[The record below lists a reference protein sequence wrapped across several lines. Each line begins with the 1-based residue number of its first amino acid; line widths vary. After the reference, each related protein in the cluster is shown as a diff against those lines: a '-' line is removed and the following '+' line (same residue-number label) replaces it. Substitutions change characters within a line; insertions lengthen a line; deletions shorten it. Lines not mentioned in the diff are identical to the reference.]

1 LGEIFRRKGRK
12 FPAIR
17 IEDKRSIGFDDSP
30 KRRSVEGK
38 GACTKTPFFRRTSI
52 CRAPPSA
59 LLIEKTAVK
68 ETHRLDSRINYL
80 LLATALLG
88 TFFSGTATRIVAI
101 SMPTVAQS
109 LGTDL
114 LGVSWALL
122 SYQLSNIGLS
132 VIFGRI
138 SDLWG
143 REKMFALGFSVFAVS
158 SLLCGF
164 SETVMQLILARFV
177 QGVGGAM
184 LQSSS
189 RALASEAVTEDLAG
203 RAQGY
208 MTTAH
213 HVGFILG
220 PSIGGVMIDYF
231 SWRWSFFL
239 LAPVG
244 FGGML
249 LALANLKRQRLRPR
263 LHSASVDYL
272 GAALLFATTTTLVF
286 LFDRRTQLIVSG
298 STTMFLAMVFLA
310 SLAAFLLHESRAQSP
325 FVNLELFKIRRF
337 SFSVV
342 SLLVI
347 AISYTLT
354 GFLMPFYLQ
363 DVLGLSPTQVGVLFM
378 APSILTVAL
387 APLSGYMTDRLGPRV
402 PATFG
407 VVFMIVSLSIGGLLR
422 TDSHWT
428 LPTALIIVGAITN
441 GIFNPAN
448 STAMI
453 SMMPKEHRGFASA
466 VNHVT
471 FGLGNVLGVALGGL
485 CMSLAFEHYTGVSAA
500 DLTTQNPLGF
510 VAALNTTFLAAIVL
524 SVIALFTSALRGGEK
539 PS

>member
-1 LGEIFRRKGRK
+1 M
-12 FPAIR
+12 
-17 IEDKRSIGFDDSP
+17 D
-30 KRRSVEGK
+30 
-38 GACTKTPFFRRTSI
+38 
-52 CRAPPSA
+52 CR
-59 LLIEKTAVK
+59 VN
-68 ETHRLDSRINYL
+68 HL

-88 TFFSGTATRIVAI
+88 TFFSGTATRIVSI

-132 VIFGRI
+132 MIFGRI

-143 REKMFALGFSVFAVS
+143 REKMFALGFLVFAVS

-164 SETVMQLILARFV
+164 SQTVLHLIFARFV

-189 RALASEAVTEDLAG
+189 RALASESVTEDLAG

-220 PSIGGVMIDYF
+220 PSIGGLMIDYF

-244 FGGML
+244 FAGAL
-249 LALANLKRQRLRPR
+249 LAFANLKRRRHTAP
-263 LHSASVDYL
+263 HSPVSIDYL
-272 GAALLFATTTTLVF
+272 GAALLFAITTTLVF
-286 LFDRRTQLIVSG
+286 LFDRRTHQVIGDSVQTVLVIVLLG
-298 STTMFLAMVFLA
+298 
-310 SLAAFLLHESRAQSP
+310 SLAGFLMHESRAKNP

-337 SFSVV
+337 TFSVI

-347 AISYTLT
+347 GMCYSLT
-354 GFLMPFYLQ
+354 GFLLPFYLQ
-363 DVLGLSPTQVGVLFM
+363 DVLHLSPTQVGMLFM
-378 APSILTVAL
+378 APSVLTVAL
-387 APLSGYMTDRLGPRV
+387 APLSGYLTDRLGPRV
-402 PATFG
+402 PASCG
-407 VVFMIVSLSIGGLLR
+407 VLFMIVSLAVGGLLR
-422 TDSHWT
+422 VDSHWL
-428 LPTALIIVGAITN
+428 LPALLVVVGAITN

-453 SMMPKEHRGFASA
+453 SMMPREHRGFASA

-471 FGLGNVLGVALGGL
+471 FGFANVLGVALGGL
-485 CMSLAFEHYTGVSAA
+485 SMSLAFERYTGVPAA
-500 DLTTQNPLGF
+500 NLTTENPMGF
-510 VAALNTTFLAAIVL
+510 VDALNITFLSAIVF
-524 SVIALFTSALRGGEK
+524 SVIALITSALGGSKETIALTAVTVPRK
-539 PS
+539 H

>member
-1 LGEIFRRKGRK
+1 M
-12 FPAIR
+12 
-17 IEDKRSIGFDDSP
+17 
-30 KRRSVEGK
+30 
-38 GACTKTPFFRRTSI
+38 
-52 CRAPPSA
+52 
-59 LLIEKTAVK
+59 
-68 ETHRLDSRINYL
+68 DSRVNYL

-88 TFFSGTATRIVAI
+88 TFFSGTATRIVSI

-143 REKMFALGFSVFAVS
+143 REQMFTVGFLVFAVS

-164 SETVMQLILARFV
+164 SQTLLQLIVARFI

-189 RALASEAVTEDLAG
+189 RALASESVTEDLAG

-220 PSIGGVMIDYF
+220 PSIGGLMIDYF

-239 LAPVG
+239 LAPVA
-244 FGGML
+244 FGGAV
-249 LALANLKRQRLRPR
+249 LAIMNLKRRLNATPR
-263 LHSASVDYL
+263 SMGSIDYL
-272 GAALLFATTTTLVF
+272 GAALLFAITTTLVF
-286 LFDRRTQLIVSG
+286 LFDRRTHQVIGG
-298 STTMFLAMVFLA
+298 STQNLLLVVLIG
-310 SLAAFLLHESRAQSP
+310 SLAAFLVHESRTQNP

-337 SFSVV
+337 SFSVI

-347 AISYTLT
+347 GMCYSLT
-354 GFLMPFYLQ
+354 GFLLPFYLQ
-363 DVLGLSPTQVGVLFM
+363 DVLRLSATQVGVLFM
-378 APSILTVAL
+378 APSVLTVAL
-387 APLSGYMTDRLGPRV
+387 APLSGTMTDRLGPRV
-402 PATFG
+402 PATIG
-407 VVFMIVSLSIGGLLR
+407 VLFMLLSLSVGGLLR
-422 TDSHWT
+422 ADSHWT
-428 LPTALIIVGAITN
+428 LPALLIIVGAITN

-453 SMMPKEHRGFASA
+453 AMMPREHRGFASA

-471 FGLGNVLGVALGGL
+471 FGFGNVLGIALGGL
-485 CMSLAFEHYTGVSAA
+485 SMSLAFEHFTGRQATNLS
-500 DLTTQNPLGF
+500 TENPIGF
-510 VAALNTTFLAAIVL
+510 VAALNTTFLAAIVF
-524 SVIALFTSALRGGEK
+524 SVIAVFTSALGGATK
-539 PS
+539 PVKLAQSTSRR

>member
-1 LGEIFRRKGRK
+1 MDLR
-12 FPAIR
+12 
-17 IEDKRSIGFDDSP
+17 
-30 KRRSVEGK
+30 V
-38 GACTKTPFFRRTSI
+38 
-52 CRAPPSA
+52 
-59 LLIEKTAVK
+59 
-68 ETHRLDSRINYL
+68 NYL

-114 LGVSWALL
+114 LGVSWAIL

-143 REKMFALGFSVFAVS
+143 REKMFALGFLVFAVS

-164 SETVMQLILARFV
+164 SQTVLQLIVARFV

-189 RALASEAVTEDLAG
+189 RALASESVTEDLAG

-213 HVGFILG
+213 HTGFILG
-220 PSIGGVMIDYF
+220 PSIGGLMIDYF

-239 LAPVG
+239 LAPIG

-249 LALANLKRQRLRPR
+249 LALMNMKRRQVAPQ
-263 LHSASVDYL
+263 HYPGSVDYL
-272 GAALLFATTTTLVF
+272 GAALLFAVTTTLVF
-286 LFDRRTQLIVSG
+286 ILDRRTHQLIG
-298 STTMFLAMVFLA
+298 SSTKFFLLAVFIG
-310 SLAAFLLHESRAQSP
+310 SLAAFLVHESRAQSP

-342 SLLVI
+342 SLLVVSI
-347 AISYTLT
+347 CYALT
-354 GFLMPFYLQ
+354 SFLMPFYLQ
-363 DVLGLSPTQVGVLFM
+363 DVLRLTPTQVGLLFM
-378 APSILTVAL
+378 APSVLTVAL
-387 APLSGYMTDRLGPRV
+387 APVSGYMTDRLGPRI
-402 PATFG
+402 PATAG
-407 VVFMIVSLSIGGLLR
+407 VVFMIISLAAGGMLR
-422 TDSHWT
+422 TDSHWL
-428 LPTALIIVGAITN
+428 LPTLVIVVGAITN

-466 VNHVT
+466 MNHVT
-471 FGLGNVLGVALGGL
+471 FGFGNVLGVALGGL
-485 CMSLAFEHYTGVSAA
+485 SMSLAFEYHTGIKTMS
-500 DLTTQNPLGF
+500 LTAENPAGF
-510 VAALNTTFLAAIVL
+510 VAALNTTFMVAIIFCVVGIL
-524 SVIALFTSALRGGEK
+524 TSALRGAESSIGSVPGK
-539 PS
+539 TIAS

>member
-1 LGEIFRRKGRK
+1 
-12 FPAIR
+12 
-17 IEDKRSIGFDDSP
+17 
-30 KRRSVEGK
+30 V
-38 GACTKTPFFRRTSI
+38 
-52 CRAPPSA
+52 
-59 LLIEKTAVK
+59 
-68 ETHRLDSRINYL
+68 DSRVNYL

-88 TFFSGTATRIVAI
+88 TFFSGTATRIVSI

-132 VIFGRI
+132 LIFGRI

-143 REKMFALGFSVFAVS
+143 REKMFALGFLVFAVS

-164 SETVMQLILARFV
+164 SQTVLQLIFARFV

-189 RALASEAVTEDLAG
+189 RALASESVTEDLAG

-220 PSIGGVMIDYF
+220 PSIGGLMIDYF
-231 SWRWSFFL
+231 NWRWSFFL

-244 FGGML
+244 FAGAL
-249 LALANLKRQRLRPR
+249 LAFANLKRRRRTAQ
-263 LHSASVDYL
+263 HSPISIDYI
-272 GAALLFATTTTLVF
+272 GAALLFAITTTLVF
-286 LFDRRTQLIVSG
+286 LFDRRTHQVIGDSVQTFLVIVLLG
-298 STTMFLAMVFLA
+298 SFAGFLM
-310 SLAAFLLHESRAQSP
+310 HESRTKNP

-337 SFSVV
+337 SFSVI

-347 AISYTLT
+347 GMCYSLT
-354 GFLMPFYLQ
+354 GFLLPFYLQ
-363 DVLGLSPTQVGVLFM
+363 DVLHLSATQVGMLFM
-378 APSILTVAL
+378 APSVLTVAL
-387 APLSGYMTDRLGPRV
+387 APLSGYLTDRLGPRV
-402 PATFG
+402 PASCG
-407 VVFMIVSLSIGGLLR
+407 VLFMIVSLAVGGLLR
-422 TDSHWT
+422 TDSHWL
-428 LPTALIIVGAITN
+428 LPALLVIVGAITN

-453 SMMPKEHRGFASA
+453 SMMSREHRGFASA

-471 FGLGNVLGVALGGL
+471 FGFANVLGVALGGL
-485 CMSLAFEHYTGVSAA
+485 SMALAFERYTGVQAA
-500 DLTTQNPLGF
+500 NLTTENPMGF
-510 VAALNTTFLAAIVL
+510 VAALNITFLSAIVF
-524 SVIALFTSALRGGEK
+524 SVIALLTSALGGSEK
-539 PS
+539 TVALTGATVPHKH

>member
-1 LGEIFRRKGRK
+1 
-12 FPAIR
+12 
-17 IEDKRSIGFDDSP
+17 
-30 KRRSVEGK
+30 V
-38 GACTKTPFFRRTSI
+38 
-52 CRAPPSA
+52 
-59 LLIEKTAVK
+59 
-68 ETHRLDSRINYL
+68 DSRVNYL

-88 TFFSGTATRIVAI
+88 TFFSGTATRIVSI

-132 VIFGRI
+132 LIFGRI

-143 REKMFALGFSVFAVS
+143 REKMFALGFLVFAVS

-164 SETVMQLILARFV
+164 SQTVLQLIFARFV

-189 RALASEAVTEDLAG
+189 RALASESVTEDLAG

-220 PSIGGVMIDYF
+220 PSIGGLMIDYF
-231 SWRWSFFL
+231 NWRWSFFL

-244 FGGML
+244 FAGAL
-249 LALANLKRQRLRPR
+249 LAFANLKRRRRTAQ
-263 LHSASVDYL
+263 HSPISIDYN
-272 GAALLFATTTTLVF
+272 GAALLFAITTTLVF
-286 LFDRRTQLIVSG
+286 LFDRRTHQVIGDSVQTFLVIVLLG
-298 STTMFLAMVFLA
+298 SFAGFLM
-310 SLAAFLLHESRAQSP
+310 HESRTKNP

-337 SFSVV
+337 SFSVI

-347 AISYTLT
+347 GMCYSLT
-354 GFLMPFYLQ
+354 GFLLPFYLQ
-363 DVLGLSPTQVGVLFM
+363 DVLHLSATQVGMLFM
-378 APSILTVAL
+378 APSVLTVAL
-387 APLSGYMTDRLGPRV
+387 APLSGYLTDRLGPRV
-402 PATFG
+402 PASCG
-407 VVFMIVSLSIGGLLR
+407 VLFMIVSLAVGGLLR
-422 TDSHWT
+422 TDSHWL
-428 LPTALIIVGAITN
+428 LPALLVIVGAITN

-453 SMMPKEHRGFASA
+453 SMMPREHRGFASA

-471 FGLGNVLGVALGGL
+471 FGFANVLGVALGGL
-485 CMSLAFEHYTGVSAA
+485 SMALAFERYTGVQAA
-500 DLTTQNPLGF
+500 NLTTENPMGF
-510 VAALNTTFLAAIVL
+510 VAALNITFLSAIVF
-524 SVIALFTSALRGGEK
+524 SVIALLTSALGGSEK
-539 PS
+539 TVALTGATVPHKH

>member
-1 LGEIFRRKGRK
+1 
-12 FPAIR
+12 
-17 IEDKRSIGFDDSP
+17 
-30 KRRSVEGK
+30 V
-38 GACTKTPFFRRTSI
+38 
-52 CRAPPSA
+52 
-59 LLIEKTAVK
+59 
-68 ETHRLDSRINYL
+68 DSRVNYL

-88 TFFSGTATRIVAI
+88 TFFSGTATRIVSI

-132 VIFGRI
+132 MIFGRI

-143 REKMFALGFSVFAVS
+143 REKMFALGFLVFAAS

-164 SETVMQLILARFV
+164 SQTVLQLILARFV

-189 RALASEAVTEDLAG
+189 RALASESVTEDLAG

-220 PSIGGVMIDYF
+220 PSIGGLMIDYF

-244 FGGML
+244 FVGAA
-249 LALANLKRQRLRPR
+249 LAFANLKRRRNATKHAPI
-263 LHSASVDYL
+263 SIDYL
-272 GAALLFATTTTLVF
+272 GAALLFAITTTLVF
-286 LFDRRTQLIVSG
+286 LFDRRTHQVVGDSVQ
-298 STTMFLAMVFLA
+298 TFLVIILVG
-310 SLAAFLLHESRAQSP
+310 SLAGFLLHEARTTNP

-337 SFSVV
+337 SFSVI

-347 AISYTLT
+347 GMCYSLT
-354 GFLMPFYLQ
+354 GFLLPFYLQ
-363 DVLGLSPTQVGVLFM
+363 DVLHLSPTQVGMLFM

-387 APLSGYMTDRLGPRV
+387 APLSGYLTDRLGPRV
-402 PATFG
+402 PASCG
-407 VVFMIVSLSIGGLLR
+407 VLFMIVSLAMGGLLR
-422 TDSHWT
+422 TDSHWI
-428 LPTALIIVGAITN
+428 LPTLLIVVGAITN

-453 SMMPKEHRGFASA
+453 SMMPREHRGFASA

-471 FGLGNVLGVALGGL
+471 FGFANVLGVALGGL
-485 CMSLAFEHYTGVSAA
+485 SMSLAFEHYTGQPAA
-500 DLTTQNPLGF
+500 NLTTENPMGF
-510 VAALNTTFLAAIVL
+510 VAALNVTFLSTIVF
-524 SVIALFTSALRGGEK
+524 SAIALMTSVLGGAKENIALTGATVPHK
-539 PS
+539 H

>member
-1 LGEIFRRKGRK
+1 
-12 FPAIR
+12 
-17 IEDKRSIGFDDSP
+17 
-30 KRRSVEGK
+30 
-38 GACTKTPFFRRTSI
+38 
-52 CRAPPSA
+52 
-59 LLIEKTAVK
+59 
-68 ETHRLDSRINYL
+68 LDSRINYL

-132 VIFGRI
+132 VVFGRI

-143 REKMFALGFSVFAVS
+143 REKIFALGFLVFAVS

-164 SETVMQLILARFV
+164 SQTVLQLILARFV

-189 RALASEAVTEDLAG
+189 RALASESVTEEFAG

-213 HVGFILG
+213 HTGFILG

-244 FGGML
+244 FGGTL
-249 LALANLKRQRLRPR
+249 LALANLKRQRLRPPP
-263 LHSASVDYL
+263 HSASVDYL
-272 GAALLFATTTTLVF
+272 GAALLFAITTTLVF
-286 LFDRRTQLIVSG
+286 LLDRRTQLIVSG
-298 STTMFLAMVFLA
+298 SAKMFLAVFFFA
-310 SLAAFLLHESRAQSP
+310 SLAAFLLHESRAKHP

-363 DVLGLSPTQVGVLFM
+363 DVLHFSPTQVGVLFM

-407 VVFMIVSLSIGGLLR
+407 VGFMIVSLSLGGLLR
-422 TDSHWT
+422 TDSHWL
-428 LPTALIIVGAITN
+428 LPAALIVVGAITN

-485 CMSLAFEHYTGVSAA
+485 CMSLAFEHYTGLSAA
-500 DLTTQNPLGF
+500 DLTTQNSRGF

-524 SVIALFTSALRGGEK
+524 SVIALFTSALRGAEK

>member
-1 LGEIFRRKGRK
+1 M
-12 FPAIR
+12 
-17 IEDKRSIGFDDSP
+17 
-30 KRRSVEGK
+30 V
-38 GACTKTPFFRRTSI
+38 
-52 CRAPPSA
+52 
-59 LLIEKTAVK
+59 AV
-68 ETHRLDSRINYL
+68 
-80 LLATALLG
+80 
-88 TFFSGTATRIVAI
+88 

-132 VIFGRI
+132 MIFGRI

-143 REKMFALGFSVFAVS
+143 REKIFALGFLVFAVS

-164 SETVMQLILARFV
+164 SQTVLQLILARFA
-177 QGVGGAM
+177 QGIGGAM

-189 RALASEAVTEDLAG
+189 RALASEAVTEELAG

-213 HVGFILG
+213 HTGFILG

-244 FGGML
+244 LAGML
-249 LALANLKRQRLRPR
+249 LVLANLKRQSSRPKP
-263 LHSASVDYL
+263 HSASVDYA
-272 GAALLFATTTTLVF
+272 GAALLFALTTTLVF
-286 LFDRRTQLIVSG
+286 LLDRRTQLIVSG
-298 STTMFLAMVFLA
+298 STKIFLAGFFFA
-310 SLAAFLLHESRAQSP
+310 SLAAFLLHESRAKHP

-363 DVLGLSPTQVGVLFM
+363 DVLRLSATQVGVLFM

-387 APLSGYMTDRLGPRV
+387 APLSGYLTDRLGPRV

-407 VVFMIVSLSIGGLLR
+407 VGFMILSLGIGGLLR
-422 TDSHWT
+422 TDSHWL
-428 LPTALIIVGAITN
+428 LPAALIVVGAITN

-500 DLTTQNPLGF
+500 DLTTQNPQGF
-510 VAALNTTFLAAIVL
+510 VRALNVTFLAAIVL
-524 SVIALFTSALRGGEK
+524 SIIALFTSAMRGGGK
-539 PS
+539 PT

>member
-1 LGEIFRRKGRK
+1 VDLR
-12 FPAIR
+12 
-17 IEDKRSIGFDDSP
+17 
-30 KRRSVEGK
+30 V
-38 GACTKTPFFRRTSI
+38 
-52 CRAPPSA
+52 
-59 LLIEKTAVK
+59 
-68 ETHRLDSRINYL
+68 NYL

-143 REKMFALGFSVFAVS
+143 REKMFALGFLVFAVS

-164 SETVMQLILARFV
+164 SQTVLQLIVARFV

-189 RALASEAVTEDLAG
+189 RALASESVTEDLAG

-213 HVGFILG
+213 HTGFILG
-220 PSIGGVMIDYF
+220 PSIGGLMIDYF

-239 LAPVG
+239 LAPIG

-249 LALANLKRQRLRPR
+249 LALMNMKRRQVAPQ
-263 LHSASVDYL
+263 HYPGSVDYL
-272 GAALLFATTTTLVF
+272 GAALLFAITTTLVF
-286 LFDRRTQLIVSG
+286 ILDRRTHQLIG
-298 STTMFLAMVFLA
+298 SSTKFFLLAVFIG
-310 SLAAFLLHESRAQSP
+310 SLAAFLVHESRTQSP

-342 SLLVI
+342 SLLVVSI
-347 AISYTLT
+347 CYALT

-363 DVLGLSPTQVGVLFM
+363 DVLHLSPTQVGLLFM
-378 APSILTVAL
+378 APSVLTVAL
-387 APLSGYMTDRLGPRV
+387 APVSGYMTDRLGPRI
-402 PATFG
+402 PATAG
-407 VVFMIVSLSIGGLLR
+407 VVFMIISLAAGGMLR
-422 TDSHWT
+422 TDSHWL
-428 LPTALIIVGAITN
+428 LPTLVIVVGAITN

-466 VNHVT
+466 MNHVT
-471 FGLGNVLGVALGGL
+471 FGFGNVLGVALGGL
-485 CMSLAFEHYTGVSAA
+485 SMSLAFEYHTGIKTMS
-500 DLTTQNPLGF
+500 LTAENPAGF
-510 VAALNTTFLAAIVL
+510 VAALNTTFMVAIVFCVVGIL
-524 SVIALFTSALRGGEK
+524 TSALRGAESSIGSVPGK
-539 PS
+539 TIAS

>member
-1 LGEIFRRKGRK
+1 
-12 FPAIR
+12 
-17 IEDKRSIGFDDSP
+17 
-30 KRRSVEGK
+30 
-38 GACTKTPFFRRTSI
+38 
-52 CRAPPSA
+52 
-59 LLIEKTAVK
+59 
-68 ETHRLDSRINYL
+68 
-80 LLATALLG
+80 
-88 TFFSGTATRIVAI
+88 
-101 SMPTVAQS
+101 MPTVAQS

-132 VIFGRI
+132 MIFGRI

-143 REKMFALGFSVFAVS
+143 REKMFTLGFLVFAAS
-158 SLLCGF
+158 SLMCGF
-164 SETVMQLILARFV
+164 SQSVLQLIFARFV

-189 RALASEAVTEDLAG
+189 RALASESVTEDLAG

-220 PSIGGVMIDYF
+220 PSIGGLMIDYF

-244 FGGML
+244 FAGAL
-249 LALANLKRQRLRPR
+249 LAWANLKRRSYATVYSRV
-263 LHSASVDYL
+263 SIDYL
-272 GAALLFATTTTLVF
+272 GAALLFAITTTLVF
-286 LFDRRTQLIVSG
+286 LFDRRTHQVIGDSVQTVLLLVLIG
-298 STTMFLAMVFLA
+298 
-310 SLAAFLLHESRAQSP
+310 SLAGFLVHESRTKKP

-347 AISYTLT
+347 GMCYSLT

-363 DVLGLSPTQVGVLFM
+363 DVLGLSPTQVGMLFM

-387 APLSGYMTDRLGPRV
+387 APLSGYLTDRLGPRV
-402 PATFG
+402 PATSG
-407 VVFMIVSLSIGGLLR
+407 VLFMIVSLGIGGVLR
-422 TDSHWT
+422 ADSHWF
-428 LPTALIIVGAITN
+428 LPALLIIVGAITN

-453 SMMPKEHRGFASA
+453 SMMPREHRGFASA

-471 FGLGNVLGVALGGL
+471 FGFANVLGVALGGL
-485 CMSLAFEHYTGVSAA
+485 SMSLAFEHYTGVPGAN
-500 DLTTQNPLGF
+500 LTTDNPAGF
-510 VAALNTTFLAAIVL
+510 VAALNVTFLSAIGL
-524 SVIALFTSALRGGEK
+524 SVLAALTSALGGSKQEAALTGAAVPHK
-539 PS
+539 H

>member
-1 LGEIFRRKGRK
+1 
-12 FPAIR
+12 
-17 IEDKRSIGFDDSP
+17 
-30 KRRSVEGK
+30 
-38 GACTKTPFFRRTSI
+38 
-52 CRAPPSA
+52 
-59 LLIEKTAVK
+59 
-68 ETHRLDSRINYL
+68 LDSRINYL

-143 REKMFALGFSVFAVS
+143 REKMFALGFLIFAVS

-164 SETVMQLILARFV
+164 SQTVLQLILARFV

-189 RALASEAVTEDLAG
+189 RALAAESVTEDLAG

-249 LALANLKRQRLRPR
+249 LALTNLKRQRLRLQP
-263 LHSASVDYL
+263 HNASIDYL
-272 GAALLFATTTTLVF
+272 GAALLFAITTTLVF
-286 LFDRRTQLIVSG
+286 LLDRRTQLIVSG
-298 STTMFLAMVFLA
+298 STRMVLAAVFLA
-310 SLAAFLLHESRAQSP
+310 SLAAFLLHESRAQNP

-387 APLSGYMTDRLGPRV
+387 APLSGYLTDRLGPRV
-402 PATFG
+402 PATLG
-407 VVFMIVSLSIGGLLR
+407 VVFTIVSLSIGGLLR
-422 TDSHWT
+422 TDSHWL
-428 LPTALIIVGAITN
+428 LPAALIIVGAITN

-485 CMSLAFEHYTGVSAA
+485 CMSLAFEHFTGMNGT
-500 DLTTQNPLGF
+500 DLTTENPLGF
-510 VAALNTTFLAAIVL
+510 VAALNTTFLAAIGL
-524 SVIALFTSALRGGEK
+524 SVIALFTSAMRGAEK

>member
-1 LGEIFRRKGRK
+1 
-12 FPAIR
+12 
-17 IEDKRSIGFDDSP
+17 
-30 KRRSVEGK
+30 V
-38 GACTKTPFFRRTSI
+38 
-52 CRAPPSA
+52 
-59 LLIEKTAVK
+59 
-68 ETHRLDSRINYL
+68 DSRVNHL

-88 TFFSGTATRIVAI
+88 TFFSGTATRIVSI

-132 VIFGRI
+132 MIFGRI

-143 REKMFALGFSVFAVS
+143 REKMFALGFLVFAVS

-164 SETVMQLILARFV
+164 SQTVLQLIVARFV

-189 RALASEAVTEDLAG
+189 RALAAESVTEDLAG

-220 PSIGGVMIDYF
+220 PSIGGLMIDYF

-244 FGGML
+244 FVGAL
-249 LALANLKRQRLRPR
+249 LAFANLKRRRHTAQ
-263 LHSASVDYL
+263 HSPISIDYL
-272 GAALLFATTTTLVF
+272 GAALLFAITTTLVF
-286 LFDRRTQLIVSG
+286 LFDRRTHQVIGDSVQTLLVIVLLG
-298 STTMFLAMVFLA
+298 
-310 SLAAFLLHESRAQSP
+310 SLAGFLMHESRTKNP

-337 SFSVV
+337 SFSVI

-347 AISYTLT
+347 GMCYSLT
-354 GFLMPFYLQ
+354 GFLLPFYLQ
-363 DVLGLSPTQVGVLFM
+363 DVLHLSATQVGMLFM
-378 APSILTVAL
+378 APSVLTVAL
-387 APLSGYMTDRLGPRV
+387 APLSGYLTDRLGPRV
-402 PATFG
+402 PASCG
-407 VVFMIVSLSIGGLLR
+407 VLFMIVSLAVGGLLR
-422 TDSHWT
+422 TDSHWL
-428 LPTALIIVGAITN
+428 LPALLIVIGAITN

-453 SMMPKEHRGFASA
+453 SMMPREHRGFASA

-471 FGLGNVLGVALGGL
+471 FGFANVLGVALGGL
-485 CMSLAFEHYTGVSAA
+485 SMSLAFERYTGVQAA
-500 DLTTQNPLGF
+500 NLTTDNPMAF
-510 VAALNTTFLAAIVL
+510 VAALNITFLAAIIF
-524 SVIALFTSALRGGEK
+524 SVIAFVTSALGGSAK
-539 PS
+539 TAALTAAAVPHKH

>member
-1 LGEIFRRKGRK
+1 M
-12 FPAIR
+12 
-17 IEDKRSIGFDDSP
+17 
-30 KRRSVEGK
+30 
-38 GACTKTPFFRRTSI
+38 
-52 CRAPPSA
+52 
-59 LLIEKTAVK
+59 
-68 ETHRLDSRINYL
+68 DSRVNYL

-143 REKMFALGFSVFAVS
+143 REKMFALGFLVFAVS

-164 SETVMQLILARFV
+164 SRNALELILARFV

-189 RALASEAVTEDLAG
+189 RALASESVSEDLAG

-213 HVGFILG
+213 HTGFILG
-220 PSIGGVMIDYF
+220 PSIGGLMIDYF

-244 FGGML
+244 FAGTL
-249 LALANLKRQRLRPR
+249 LALINLRRRQGAPPR
-263 LHSASVDYL
+263 HVGAVDYL
-272 GAALLFATTTTLVF
+272 GAALLFAITTTLVF
-286 LFDRRTQLIVSG
+286 IFDRRTHQIVG
-298 STTMFLAMVFLA
+298 ASTKVFLFA
-310 SLAAFLLHESRAQSP
+310 ALGVSLVAFIAHEARAKNP

-342 SLLVI
+342 SLLVVSI
-347 AISYTLT
+347 CYALIS
-354 GFLMPFYLQ
+354 FLMPFYLQ
-363 DVLGLSPTQVGVLFM
+363 DVLGLTPTRVGVLFM
-378 APSILTVAL
+378 LPSVLTVAL
-387 APLSGYMTDRLGPRV
+387 APLSGYLTDRLGPRI
-402 PATFG
+402 PATVG
-407 VVFMIVSLSIGGLLR
+407 VVFMIVALAVGGVLR
-422 TDSHWT
+422 TDSHWL
-428 LPTALIIVGAITN
+428 LPTVLIIVAAVTN

-453 SMMPKEHRGFASA
+453 SMMPREHRGFASA
-466 VNHVT
+466 MNHVT
-471 FGLGNVLGVALGGL
+471 FGFGNVLGVALGGL
-485 CMSLAFEHYTGVSAA
+485 CMSLAFEYHTGIKAVT
-500 DLTTQNPLGF
+500 LTAENPAGF
-510 VAALNTTFLAAIVL
+510 VAALNTTFVAAIVFCVL
-524 SVIALFTSALRGGEK
+524 GILTSALRGAERGVSAAPAK
-539 PS
+539 SLAS